1 MGKSALYQLID
12 ICINGIMNSDREY
25 RAIIRKSD
33 KYSSELDKTDLSM
46 EVRPQI
52 ERYVSEH
59 DTL

>member
-1 MGKSALYQLID
+1 
-12 ICINGIMNSDREY
+12 MNSDREY